1 MSEVELKL
9 NMDERDVQ
17 KLINILAREH
27 KELHLYSVY
36 YDTSDRVLS
45 EHGYALRL
53 RQSGQQLIQ
62 TLKGGGSVEN
72 GLHRRDE
79 WEWEVGRHGID
90 YPLLEDKL
98 GELYPKIHKQLE
110 PLFET
115 EFIRTQW
122 DIENAFGAVELAF
135 DHGEVRG
142 QCGAERLCE
151 LELELKDGDEKALH
165 ELFAFLDKQLSLS
178 PNNVSKAERG
188 YLLSEF
194 GFE

>member
-9 NMDERDVQ
+9 NMDEKDAQ
-17 KLINILAREH
+17 KLIKLLASEPQQY
-27 KELHLYSVY
+27 HLYSVY
-36 YDTSDRVLS
+36 YDTLDRVLS

-79 WEWEVGRHGID
+79 WEWEVGRHGVD
-90 YPLLEDKL
+90 YALLEETL
-98 GELYPKIHKQLE
+98 GELYPQVHKRLE

-122 DIENAFGAVELAF
+122 DIENAFGSVELAF

-142 QCGAERLCE
+142 QHGAERLCE
-151 LELELKDGDEKALH
+151 LELELKSGDEKALH
-165 ELFAFLDKQLSLS
+165 ELFVFLDKALSLT

-194 GFE
+194 GRE